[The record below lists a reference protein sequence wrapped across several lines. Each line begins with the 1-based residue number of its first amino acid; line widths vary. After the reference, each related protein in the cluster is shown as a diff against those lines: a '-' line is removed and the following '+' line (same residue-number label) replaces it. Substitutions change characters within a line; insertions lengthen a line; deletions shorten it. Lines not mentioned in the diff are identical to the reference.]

1 MDPQLT
7 KQLIRRRL
15 ILEKS
20 LDISVKNENK
30 TKSVEVTTIS
40 ATDDVLSNN
49 IKNNFLEKIKK
60 FESLGDNQVNITYQ
74 NIIDKPRAN
83 ITEIAVNK
91 LNKDSV
97 ALKKNLVNS
106 KLEVDC
112 SFKDLCID
120 NKQKQDEFHEKI
132 KQFES
137 SIVFENDILKIKK
150 NNSKERT
157 KKSNVSNKTSSSKCS
172 SKSDYNNWELDESWV
187 FCTEYLNSVDKKNQ
201 VQKSKLL
208 RRKKKSTGI
217 VHNPTDS
224 IFSRN

>member
-7 KQLIRRRL
+7 KQLTRRRL

-20 LDISVKNENK
+20 LVSSVKDENK
-30 TKSVEVTTIS
+30 TKSVETSSTL
-40 ATDDVLSNN
+40 ATDAQSNN

-60 FESLGDNQVNITYQ
+60 FESFGDNQVSITHQ
-74 NIIDKPRAN
+74 NIIDKPRVN
-83 ITEIAVNK
+83 ITEITVNKFNK
-91 LNKDSV
+91 LNNNST
-97 ALKKNLVNS
+97 ALKKNQVNS
-106 KLEVDC
+106 NLEFDC

-120 NKQKQDEFHEKI
+120 NKQKQDNFHEKI

-137 SIVFENDILKIKK
+137 SLVFENNILKANK

-157 KKSNVSNKTSSSKCS
+157 QKSNISNKTSGKKCS

-187 FCTEYLNSVDKKNQ
+187 FCTDYLNSVGKKNL

-208 RRKKKSTGI
+208 RKKKKSTGI
-217 VHNPTDS
+217 VHNTTD
-224 IFSRN
+224 